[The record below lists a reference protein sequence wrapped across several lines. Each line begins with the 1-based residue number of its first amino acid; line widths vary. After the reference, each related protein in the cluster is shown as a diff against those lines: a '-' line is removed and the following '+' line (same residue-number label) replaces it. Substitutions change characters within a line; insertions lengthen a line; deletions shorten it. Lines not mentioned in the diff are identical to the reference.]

1 MWEKNLQDEED
12 YSSESGSTTCCSDD
26 DEVWLELNA
35 MMAAVE
41 EEGTSCS
48 GDSGSEYSVSD
59 DGDGLRYFE
68 YETEEWRHDD
78 DFPNEQQEEKSN
90 EVDLFSVRSDCG
102 PYFSRLADGVVA
114 FLFSFILSD
123 LQWEGSLS
131 DGSLSQRRISRSFH
145 GVVSKLRLLNP
156 AFRQILGKS
165 GLLRQALTEQ
175 RLRRSIDGVSVLVV
189 VPPRTREQRLK
200 AVQLKR

>member
-1 MWEKNLQDEED
+1 MKNNFQDEED
-12 YSSESGSTTCCSDD
+12 YSSGSSESINRCSDD
-26 DEVWLELNA
+26 EEVWLELNA

-41 EEGTSCS
+41 EEATSCS

-59 DGDGLRYFE
+59 DGDRLRYFE
-68 YETEEWRHDD
+68 YEKEEWRHDD
-78 DFPNEQQEEKSN
+78 DFPNEQQEVKSN
-90 EVDLFSVRSDCG
+90 EVDISSVRSDCG
-102 PYFSRLADGVVA
+102 PYFSRLADGVVV

-131 DGSLSQRRISRSFH
+131 NGSLSQRSISRSFH

-165 GLLRQALTEQ
+165 GQMRTEKQ
-175 RLRRSIDGVSVLVV
+175 DV
-189 VPPRTREQRLK
+189 
-200 AVQLKR
+200 